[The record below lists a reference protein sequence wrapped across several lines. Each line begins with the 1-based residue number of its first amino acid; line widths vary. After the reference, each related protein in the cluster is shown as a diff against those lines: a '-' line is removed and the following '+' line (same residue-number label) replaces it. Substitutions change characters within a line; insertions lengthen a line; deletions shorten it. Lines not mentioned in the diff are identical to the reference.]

1 MDVKRVGTHLSI
13 YCYQPVCHT
22 LAYTSLQV
30 SIMLRSIKTIGYFQV
45 HHVCKILS
53 EFALE
58 YRTTRERVIET
69 IQKKKAAREKKRL
82 AKKAALLAE
91 AAALEALQQPEV
103 SAVVSKRPHQVNNI

>member
-1 MDVKRVGTHLSI
+1 M
-13 YCYQPVCHT
+13 
-22 LAYTSLQV
+22 
-30 SIMLRSIKTIGYFQV
+30 
-45 HHVCKILS
+45 S

-91 AAALEALQQPEV
+91 VSALETPENAPSRVIKRQVLVSNPRCSSQQIV
-103 SAVVSKRPHQVNNI
+103 MRSLLTFTFSRRDLTMWMMSSFGSFLL